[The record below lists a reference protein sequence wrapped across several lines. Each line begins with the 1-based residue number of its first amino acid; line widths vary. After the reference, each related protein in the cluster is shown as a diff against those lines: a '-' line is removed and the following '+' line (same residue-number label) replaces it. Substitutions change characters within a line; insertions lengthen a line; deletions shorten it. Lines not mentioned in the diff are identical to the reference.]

1 MGRNVVERLK
11 DGGVEAK
18 KGTQVFAQITD
29 VFVPTDGPLDHPRFR
44 DAVVPAM
51 WLDIA
56 VRGVE
61 KPIVVR
67 DDGLDANDKR
77 KLLLVDGGRRT
88 ANALWA
94 WQALITYR
102 RANTVGELAE
112 AAGVALPAGMDPS
125 WPLMKLDVG
134 RLFVP
139 IEFFHGTDTEVLLE
153 RLRRNADPLKKPD
166 SPSVLAR
173 TIAQLGKT
181 GCTDYRVIAAV
192 VAPGIG
198 PAELE
203 ALSRW
208 DNLVPEA
215 RERFD
220 AGAPLGLLAAVLDA
234 SRDRQVAKL
243 DELIA
248 AGITTTKGATRH
260 ENKKRAERAASR
272 GEAPAKKRSPKTL
285 DAVVRSIAY
294 PATEVE
300 EATAKLETFG
310 AEAVALHSVLYGDAF
325 TAGIRFARGERV
337 ARMPKPIA
345 ASVNR
350 VLAGKKEKK
359 S

>member
-11 DGGVEAK
+11 DGGVDAK
-18 KGTQVFAQITD
+18 KGTRVFAAVSDIY
-29 VFVPTDGPLDHPRFR
+29 VPPLGHPLFHPRFGEE
-44 DAVVPAM
+44 PIPEM

-61 KPIVVR
+61 HAITVR
-67 DDGLDANDKR
+67 DDGLDENDKR
-77 KLLLVDGGRRT
+77 VLLLVDGGRRT
-88 ANALWA
+88 RNTLHAWEALRTHRKA
-94 WQALITYR
+94 T
-102 RANTVGELAE
+102 TVGELAK
-112 AAGVALPAGMDPS
+112 AAGVVLPAGMDPS
-125 WPLMKLDVG
+125 WPLIRLDDG
-134 RLFVP
+134 RLFIP
-139 IEFFHGTDTEVLLE
+139 TDFFTGSDAEVLLE

-166 SPSVLAR
+166 APGVLAV
-173 TIAQLGKT
+173 TIAQLHKT
-181 GCTDYRVIAAV
+181 GCTDPRLIAA
-192 VAPGIG
+192 ATNIT
-198 PAELE
+198 PADVE
-203 ALSRW
+203 ALTRW

-215 RERFD
+215 KARFE

-234 SRDRQVAKL
+234 PRDGQVAKL
-243 DELIA
+243 DELLA
-248 AGITTTKGATRH
+248 AGVTSGAGATRH
-260 ENKKRAERAASR
+260 ENKKRAERAATR

-300 EATAKLETFG
+300 EATAKLEAFG

-350 VLAGKKEKK
+350 VIAGKKEKR